1 VCARWA
7 PAEPHPQISLL
18 FSISVP
24 QWSYLTIFSALSGS
38 SPSCLWS
45 PESPVP
51 PRFPSISPR
60 PSLLSTAVLP
70 LCGPCAGKPACF
82 GLSAY
87 RSLPSDGIVIPSPSS
102 SFRHLQYFSW
112 MWYRSAVGERW
123 RDSQPASRRTPWL
136 PLTLST
142 PPHSPPSSSS
152 SSSSSSFSSASS
164 ASFFLYFGSNVL
176 GPNKS
181 GTCQSLFPCSQLT
194 HLFLSESLSL

>member
-18 FSISVP
+18 SSISVP
-24 QWSYLTIFSALSGS
+24 QWSYLTKFSAL
-38 SPSCLWS
+38 PIRNPRPLC
-45 PESPVP
+45 PFCPP
-51 PRFPSISPR
+51 PRCPFAGRVRANRRVSACLPI
-60 PSLLSTAVLP
+60 VLCP
-70 LCGPCAGKPACF
+70 
-82 GLSAY
+82 
-87 RSLPSDGIVIPSPSS
+87 VIPSPSS

-152 SSSSSSFSSASS
+152 SSSSSSSFSSASS

-181 GTCQSLFPCSQLT
+181 GTSQSLFPCSQLT
-194 HLFLSESLSL
+194 HFFLSESLSL